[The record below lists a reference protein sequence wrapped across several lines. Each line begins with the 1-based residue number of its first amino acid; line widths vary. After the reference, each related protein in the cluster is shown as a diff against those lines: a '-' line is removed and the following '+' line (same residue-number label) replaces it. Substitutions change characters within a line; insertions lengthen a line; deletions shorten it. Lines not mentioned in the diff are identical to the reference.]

1 MIQKIFFFSRDV
13 TRSFEAQKVIY
24 QLFAEIW
31 RNFWQNCFFYFL
43 RSKRVM
49 KRFLSKKKW
58 QKVLFLFNS
67 WLNFSQQNFGQKPAQ
82 LCIYPRKR
90 KLAWFSFTKLNQH
103 SKSPFH
109 SFLLDFVSFVSKS
122 FPPNSKISTSAF
134 WTNLNQGKNV
144 WWLSFHARL
153 VDIQTSWN
161 LVWRG
166 RDGLNDAQS
175 FLCKKNKTP
184 FLVKTK
190 I

>member
-24 QLFAEIW
+24 QLFAETW

-90 KLAWFSFTKLNQH
+90 KLTWFSFTKLNQH

-109 SFLLDFVSFVSKS
+109 SFLLDFVTFCLKKFSNICLLDKLKS
-122 FPPNSKISTSAF
+122 GQKH
-134 WTNLNQGKNV
+134 LRV
-144 WWLSFHARL
+144 VLS
-153 VDIQTSWN
+153 
-161 LVWRG
+161 
-166 RDGLNDAQS
+166 
-175 FLCKKNKTP
+175 CKACRHSNILK
-184 FLVKTK
+184 FGVVG
-190 I
+190 